1 MDFGLMPRAGGLR
14 RNTSMTGYSGEIK
27 KQISREKRGWL
38 VVLASACL
46 LLAAGIVLGFL
57 ASGRFIT
64 AETPENLRV
73 APEALSAS
81 FAEVSK
87 KVEPAVVNIDTKGK
101 VPEVSLKG
109 EQTEPTNPDD
119 ILEYFKRQLPRR
131 PSYSVGSGFIVDKT
145 GYILTNYHVINDAS
159 RISVRL
165 QSGEEYLAKVIG
177 TDEETDLA
185 VLKIEAGKDLPTV
198 KLGDSDAIQVGD
210 WVLAIGSPFGLAQTV
225 TAGIISQTRRETPYA
240 TSFQKFIQT
249 DAAINRGNSGGPL
262 VNMNGDV
269 IGINSQ
275 IASTTGDYNGIG
287 FALPSKE
294 AAYVY
299 QQILAN
305 GKVRRG
311 YLGVNLDSVKPE
323 FAKVYDLGETKGA
336 IVTDIRD
343 KQGAAAKAGLQ
354 INDVITEYGG
364 QAVASAQDLIAKVA
378 STEPLKEVNI
388 VYLRETGDKLERQT
402 TVIKLGERPSNN
414 PTAEAEPTKKKL
426 GVSPAV
432 AQVLPLGLTVA
443 EMTPQLANTYKL
455 EGQSGLVIK
464 EIDPASFIAD
474 LKAINGSDALNAGD
488 LIQRVNRVAVPDL
501 KTFNDIT
508 GKLKTGDAVVLH
520 VATYN
525 KFTRTVQQRIVQFT
539 VQ

>member
-1 MDFGLMPRAGGLR
+1 MQSENAKVTGKSALRKTRLWIAVSVFGG
-14 RNTSMTGYSGEIK
+14 
-27 KQISREKRGWL
+27 
-38 VVLASACL
+38 ASL
-46 LLAAGIVLGFL
+46 LLLGVVWGFL
-57 ASGRFIT
+57 AGGRPTT
-64 AETPENLRV
+64 AETPEDLRV
-73 APEALSAS
+73 APETLSAS
-81 FAEVSK
+81 FAEVARR
-87 KVEPAVVNIDTKGK
+87 VEPAVVNIDTKGK
-101 VPEVSLKG
+101 VPEVALKDEKG
-109 EQTEPTNPDD
+109 SSAQSEPNNPDD

-145 GYILTNYHVINDAS
+145 GYILTNYHVVDDAS

-165 QSGEEYLAKVIG
+165 QNGEEYLAKVIG
-177 TDEETDLA
+177 TDDETDLA

-198 KLGDSDAIQVGD
+198 KLGDSDNVQVGD

-225 TAGIISQTRRETPYA
+225 TAGIISQTRRETPYT

-262 VNMNGDV
+262 VNMTGEV
-269 IGINSQ
+269 IGVNSQ

-311 YLGVNLDSVKPE
+311 YLGVNLDSVKAE
-323 FAKVYDLGETKGA
+323 FAKVYDMGDTKGA

-354 INDVITEYGG
+354 INDVVVEYGG
-364 QAVASAQDLIAKVA
+364 EPVASAQDLIAKVA
-378 STEPLKEVNI
+378 STEPDKEINI
-388 VYLRETGDKLERQT
+388 VYLREAGDKLERRT
-402 TVIKLGERPSNN
+402 ATLKLGERPVNNSTSDADSNRRKLSTN
-414 PTAEAEPTKKKL
+414 PTASATI
-426 GVSPAV
+426 
-432 AQVLPLGLTVA
+432 LPFGLTVS
-443 EMTPQLANTYKL
+443 ELTPQLATTYKL
-455 EGQSGLVIK
+455 EGQKGLVIK
-464 EIDPASFIAD
+464 DIDPASFIAD
-474 LKAINGSDALNAGD
+474 LKTVNGADALNAGD
-488 LIQRVNRVAVPDL
+488 LIQRVNRTGVADV
-501 KTFNDIT
+501 KTFNDII

-525 KFTRTVQQRIVQFT
+525 KFTRSVQQRIVQFT